1 MKADLTAHLGLE
13 VDDLFAQERFYRT
26 VLGFSTLYR
35 YASRNTPGLRTV
47 MLRRG
52 RIDLELLHR
61 DGATTSG
68 RTSGWGHVAFEADDP
83 DATYA
88 TLCELGLAGLT
99 PPRDTGD
106 GFREFSLTDPEGNR
120 IELFRRIRPFARP
133 APAAAIF
140 DLDGTLVDSER
151 NYYEADRLLLADY
164 GVRLTPEMKR
174 RYVGGGILD
183 MARDIRVRFGIG
195 ESAEVLAERKM
206 ATYRKLAGEHTP
218 VFPEMRTCAEKLA
231 ARGMPLAVASGSPID
246 VVTTVLEANRLDRLF
261 AVVLSTDEAGRP
273 KPAPAVFVEAARRL
287 GVEPDRCVVFE
298 DSAPGVEAA
307 LRGGM
312 RCVAIPSA
320 PEPPLDSRFEMAD
333 LLFADG
339 MPSFDAESVLSWM
352 DASSR

>member
-1 MKADLTAHLGLE
+1 MTSGFSAHLGLE
-13 VDDLFAQERFYRT
+13 VDDLFAQELFYRT

-35 YASRNTPGLRTV
+35 YTSRNTPGLRTV

-61 DGATTSG
+61 SDAATGGTP
-68 RTSGWGHVAFEADDP
+68 RQGHVAFEADDP
-83 DATYA
+83 DAIYES
-88 TLCELGLAGLT
+88 LRGLGLSGLT

-106 GFREFSLTDPEGNR
+106 GFRECSLTDPEGNR

-133 APAAAIF
+133 APIAAIF

-164 GVRLTPEMKR
+164 GVQLTPAMKR

-183 MARDIRVRFGIG
+183 MARDIRVRFGIE

-206 ATYRKLAGEHTP
+206 ATYRKLAREHTP
-218 VFPEMRTCAEKLA
+218 VFPEMRTCAERLA

-246 VVTTVLEANRLDRLF
+246 VVTMVLAANGLDRLF

-273 KPAPAVFVEAARRL
+273 KPDPAVFVEAARRL
-287 GVEPDRCVVFE
+287 GVAPDRCVVFE

-320 PEPPLDSRFEMAD
+320 PEPPLDPRFDMAD

-339 MPSFDAESVLSWM
+339 MPSFAAESALSWM